1 MNKESK
7 TSMKTIVR
15 YIRDFSIVVA
25 GIAVTLYVN
34 YRVTNQGEKRD
45 LKLYLNAIKL
55 EMEENITYLDQK
67 VEVLQNSVEYANYL
81 MSNEKES
88 ISRDSVMFFIRQGD
102 ILEIHDFTFKTNAFD
117 MFKTSGTMRLIE
129 DKDLLLSIW
138 NAYAGLNSAKAG
150 LDMLMSA
157 KWDEAKNLQPL
168 FEKGADNIIPLYTF
182 YRLGM
187 AHEASRVCKETVA
200 VLKETVEKL
209 EKQ

>member
-1 MNKESK
+1 
-7 TSMKTIVR
+7 MKTIVR

-34 YRVTNQGEKRD
+34 DRVTNQGEKRD

-55 EMEENITYLDQK
+55 EMEENISYLDQK
-67 VEVLQNSVEYANYL
+67 VEALKNSVEYANYL
-81 MSNEKES
+81 ISNEKES
-88 ISRDSVMFFIRQGD
+88 ISRDSILVFIQQGD

-117 MFKTSGTMRLIE
+117 MFKMSGTMRLIE
-129 DKDLLLSIW
+129 DKELLLSIW
-138 NAYAGLNSAKAG
+138 NAYAGLNSAKTG

-157 KWDEAKNLQPL
+157 KWDETKNLQHF
-168 FEKGADNIIPLYTF
+168 FEKEAENTIPMYTF

-187 AHEASRVCKETVA
+187 AHETSRVCQKTAE

-209 EKQ
+209 E